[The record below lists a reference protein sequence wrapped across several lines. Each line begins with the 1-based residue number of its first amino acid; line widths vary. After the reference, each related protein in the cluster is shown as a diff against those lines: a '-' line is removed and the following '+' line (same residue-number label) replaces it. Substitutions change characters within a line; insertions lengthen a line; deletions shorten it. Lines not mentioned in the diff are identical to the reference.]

1 MRRLLADHSVKGFKF
16 HPTCQGF
23 FPNDRMAYPM
33 YEVIAEHGMPAIFH
47 SGHSGLGTGMP
58 GGGGLRLKYSN
69 PMHLDDVAA
78 DFPNMKIVIAHPSWP
93 WQDEALSVCL
103 HKPNVYIDLSGWSP
117 KYFSPQL
124 VQYANTLLK
133 NKMLFGTDFPLI
145 TPDRWMEDFKQAG
158 FRPEVHQLIF
168 KENACRLLD
177 LGAPRTSA

>member
-1 MRRLLADHSVKGFKF
+1 MRRLIEDFGIKGFKF

-23 FPNDRMAYPM
+23 FPNDRMAYQL
-33 YEVIAEHGMPAIFH
+33 YEVIADYGLPAIFH
-47 SGHSGLGTGMP
+47 SGHSGVGSGMP

-78 DFPNMKIVIAHPSWP
+78 DFPDMKIILAHPSWP

-117 KYFSPQL
+117 KYFPPQL

-133 NKMLFGTDFPLI
+133 HKMLFGSDYPLI
-145 TPDRWMEDFKQAG
+145 TPDRWMKDFTEAG
-158 FRPEVHQLIF
+158 FKEDVHSLIL
-168 KENACRLLD
+168 KDNAIKV
-177 LGAPRTSA
+177 LGLG